1 MHRTIRVTVKK
12 KIATAPD
19 TVAYVCGNGDFTI
32 NFNFDT
38 EWDAH
43 DSKTA
48 RFIKDDK
55 TFVDVVFQ
63 GTRCSIPVITDSV
76 FIYVGVFAGN
86 LCTTTPAV
94 IRAKKSILCDTGTPA
109 APPDDVYNQI
119 MERLDELEAGGVGGG
134 SINVTVDDDG
144 NCTLTGATLAVDS
157 QGNATVM

>member
-1 MHRTIRVTVKK
+1 MHRTICVTVKK

-19 TVAYVCGNGDFTI
+19 TAAYICGNGDFTI
-32 NFNFDT
+32 HFNFDA
-38 EWDAH
+38 EWDAY

-48 RFIKDDK
+48 RFIMDDK
-55 TFVDVVFQ
+55 TFIDIVFQ
-63 GTRCSIPVITDSV
+63 GTSCAIPVITDSI
-76 FIYVGVFAGN
+76 FINVGVFAGN

-119 MERLDELEAGGVGGG
+119 MERLDELEAGGTGGG
-134 SINVTVDDDG
+134 SINVTVDAEG
-144 NCTLTGATLAVDS
+144 NCTLTGATLAVDP